1 MLTAAR
7 EFTLLGQPYRPGQV
21 IPEGTWLAVPEQ
33 NRRAMVR
40 TRFVRSPELTPS
52 RAELR
57 ARRTASP
64 VVGSPATPVVGVK
77 ECDVCHATFTSASA
91 LGGHKRGHAKRGER

>member
-7 EFTLLGQPYRPGQV
+7 EFRLLGQTFAPGAV
-21 IPEGTWLAVPEQ
+21 IPADLWLAVPEQ

-40 TRFVRSPELTPS
+40 TRFVRSPELAPS

-57 ARRTASP
+57 ARQTASP
-64 VVGSPATPVVGVK
+64 VRAEPATAPSPS
-77 ECDVCHATFTSASA
+77 TPTSATA
-91 LGGHKRGHAKRGER
+91 APARRRRREH